1 MNAQIV
7 RTLFLKDLRLY
18 FRNRF
23 FAYVTIVGMI
33 IYVALYT
40 LMPSTVDEN
49 PTLAV
54 YAPGIPQIFI
64 NLLNSNDIQIAAL
77 ESDEAL
83 RQAIIDNRYIVGIVL
98 DPVTVSAI
106 MLSREAAVTVYFA
119 SDTPP
124 EISDAMRTVL
134 RVVFNEI
141 SYSLNGNP
149 LPVTFNEQV
158 IGPDM
163 TGNQIPSRDRLLPLL
178 AVMMLV
184 LEMMGL
190 GSLIADEVEK
200 GTLNALLITPVTV
213 PGLFIAKSLLGITL
227 AFVQAS
233 TLMALTGNLASEPLL
248 ILSTLLLGAL
258 VVTGLAF
265 LIASFSRDF
274 LGVMSWSILIIILM
288 MLPSY
293 GVVFPGVINN
303 WTRVIPSYYMVD
315 TIHRVVN
322 FGASWGAV
330 WGNLLVLL
338 AMGIFFMGA
347 GMLVME
353 RKLR

>member
-7 RTLFLKDLRLY
+7 RTLFLKDLKLY

-33 IYVALYT
+33 IYVTLYT
-40 LMPSTVDEN
+40 LMPNTVDEN

-54 YAPGIPQIFI
+54 YAPGIPQLFI
-64 NLLNSNDIQIAAL
+64 NFLNDNDIEIAAL
-77 ESDEAL
+77 ETDEAL
-83 RQAIIDNRYIVGIVL
+83 REAIINNQYVVGIVL
-98 DPVTVSAI
+98 DPAAVSAI
-106 MLSREAAVTVYFA
+106 LLGREAQVTVYFA
-119 SDTPP
+119 SDAPP

-134 RVVFNEI
+134 RVVFNQL
-141 SYSLNGNP
+141 SYSLSGNP
-149 LPVTFNEQV
+149 MPVTFNEQIV
-158 IGPDM
+158 GPDM
-163 TGNQIPSRDRLLPLL
+163 TGNQIPPRDRLLPLL

-190 GSLIADEVEK
+190 GSLIADEVQK
-200 GTLNALLITPVTV
+200 GTLNALLITPVTI

-227 AFVQAS
+227 AFGQAS
-233 TLMALTGNLASEPLL
+233 VLMALTGNLTWEPLL
-248 ILSTLLLGAL
+248 VLCTLLLGAL

-265 LIASFSRDF
+265 LVASFSRDF
-274 LGVMSWSILIIILM
+274 LGVMSWSMLIIILM
-288 MLPSY
+288 LLPSY

-303 WTRVIPSYYMVD
+303 WAKIIPSYYMVD
-315 TIHRVVN
+315 TIHQVVN

-347 GMLVME
+347 GMVVME

>member
-1 MNAQIV
+1 MNAQIIG
-7 RTLFLKDLRLY
+7 TLFLKDLKLY
-18 FRNRF
+18 FRNRY

-40 LMPSTVDEN
+40 FMPATVDEK

-54 YAPGIPQIFI
+54 YAPGIPEIFI
-64 NLLNSNDIQIAAL
+64 SFLNNNDIQIAAL
-77 ESDEAL
+77 ETDEAL
-83 RQAIIDNRYIVGIVL
+83 QQSIIDNQYIVGIVL
-98 DPVTVSAI
+98 DPATVSAI
-106 MLSREAAVTVYFA
+106 MRGRQAAVTVYFA

-134 RVVFNEI
+134 RVVFNQL